1 VLTIME
7 PRPDAMREEDQG
19 PAQGTGDNAMTT
31 QMNVTFGQSSGSSKH
46 IVIYAWA
53 VGVVLWLATAGAL
66 ALA

>member
-1 VLTIME
+1 
-7 PRPDAMREEDQG
+7 
-19 PAQGTGDNAMTT
+19 MTT